1 MKKEKAALNDF
12 TLPFL
17 IVEKE
22 QLGSNSEGVDTEFQ
36 IHSFRRVVTV
46 EWSGEIW
53 DLV

>member
-36 IHSFRRVVTV
+36 IHSFGGCRGS
-46 EWSGEIW
+46 WKGEKCEI
-53 DLV
+53 